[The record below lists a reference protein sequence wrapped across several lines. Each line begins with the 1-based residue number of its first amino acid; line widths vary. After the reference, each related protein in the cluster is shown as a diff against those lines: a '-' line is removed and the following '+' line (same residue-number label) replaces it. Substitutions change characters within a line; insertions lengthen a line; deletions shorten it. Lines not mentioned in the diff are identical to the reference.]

1 MRSARISFEC
11 GATRADDVLARAK
24 HLAGCEKFRGP
35 RIRIP
40 PNRAPNRLYPPGE
53 LVQGLLK
60 APVNHFHRAAHMRCQ
75 ILVPTDFSPPSDAAL
90 SYARLLGNTFDAS
103 LHLLHVTGAHST
115 PPRTPADSR
124 DRVPAALR
132 DLRNRLTAG
141 DRSPDVGV
149 LAIEAPDPAAQIV
162 RTARS
167 MDVSLIVMG
176 THGRG
181 GIARVLMGSVA
192 EKVVRTAPC
201 PVFTTNGALRA
212 PARGVRR
219 ILVPTDFSA
228 PSDAALHCARRL
240 AAGFAASVHL
250 LHVLTEVSAS
260 SSELF
265 VSEPPEA
272 RSIRLIDARD
282 RLKHRITADDR
293 VTLRVTSE
301 VIFGSP
307 AQIIV
312 DYAADNY
319 FDLIVMGTHGR
330 TGMAHLL
337 VGSVAERVVRTAGC
351 PVFTTQHAWEPAAD
365 VVLHKDLAGAI
376 C

>member
-1 MRSARISFEC
+1 
-11 GATRADDVLARAK
+11 
-24 HLAGCEKFRGP
+24 
-35 RIRIP
+35 
-40 PNRAPNRLYPPGE
+40 
-53 LVQGLLK
+53 
-60 APVNHFHRAAHMRCQ
+60 MRCQ

-90 SYARLLGNTFDAS
+90 SYARLLARTFDAS
-103 LHLLHVTGAHST
+103 LHLLHVIGTHST
-115 PPRTPADSR
+115 PPQATADSR

-132 DLRNRLTAG
+132 DLRSRLTAD
-141 DRSPDVGV
+141 DRSPDVAV
-149 LAIEAPDPAAQIV
+149 LAVEAPDPAAQIV

-167 MDVSLIVMG
+167 MDASLIVMG

-212 PARGVRR
+212 PAKGFRR
-219 ILVPTDFSA
+219 ILVPADFSA

-282 RLKHRITADDR
+282 RLKHRIAADDR

-365 VVLHKDLAGAI
+365 VALQKDLAGAI

>member
-1 MRSARISFEC
+1 
-11 GATRADDVLARAK
+11 
-24 HLAGCEKFRGP
+24 
-35 RIRIP
+35 
-40 PNRAPNRLYPPGE
+40 
-53 LVQGLLK
+53 
-60 APVNHFHRAAHMRCQ
+60 MRCQ

-90 SYARLLGNTFDAS
+90 SYARLLGKTFDAS
-103 LHLLHVTGAHST
+103 LHLLHVTGAHSS

-132 DLRNRLTAG
+132 DLRNRLTAD
-141 DRSPDVGV
+141 DRSPDVAV
-149 LAIEAPDPAAQIV
+149 LAVEAPDPAAQIV

-167 MDVSLIVMG
+167 MDASLIVMG
-176 THGRG
+176 THGRD
-181 GIARVLMGSVA
+181 GIARVLMGSVT

-201 PVFTTNGALRA
+201 PVLTTNSALRA
-212 PARGVRR
+212 SPKGFRR

-228 PSDAALHCARRL
+228 PSDAALDCARRL
-240 AAGFAASVHL
+240 ASGFAASVHL
-250 LHVLTEVSAS
+250 LHVLAEVSAS
-260 SSELF
+260 GGTGSELF
-265 VSEPPEA
+265 VTEPPEA
-272 RSIRLIDARD
+272 RSLRLIDARD
-282 RLKHRITADDR
+282 RLNHRITANDR
-293 VTLRVTSE
+293 AALRATTE

-307 AQIIV
+307 AQTIV
-312 DYAADNY
+312 DYAADNQ

-365 VVLHKDLAGAI
+365 VVLQKELAGAI

>member
-1 MRSARISFEC
+1 M
-11 GATRADDVLARAK
+11 
-24 HLAGCEKFRGP
+24 
-35 RIRIP
+35 
-40 PNRAPNRLYPPGE
+40 
-53 LVQGLLK
+53 
-60 APVNHFHRAAHMRCQ
+60 
-75 ILVPTDFSPPSDAAL
+75 DA
-90 SYARLLGNTFDAS
+90 
-103 LHLLHVTGAHST
+103 
-115 PPRTPADSR
+115 
-124 DRVPAALR
+124 
-132 DLRNRLTAG
+132 
-141 DRSPDVGV
+141 
-149 LAIEAPDPAAQIV
+149 
-162 RTARS
+162 
-167 MDVSLIVMG
+167 SLIVMG

-212 PARGVRR
+212 SAKGFRR

-228 PSDAALHCARRL
+228 PSDAALDCARRL

-250 LHVLTEVSAS
+250 LHVLTEVSDRETG
-260 SSELF
+260 SELF

-293 VTLRVTSE
+293 VTLRATSE

-365 VVLHKDLAGAI
+365 VVLQKDLAGAI

>member
-1 MRSARISFEC
+1 
-11 GATRADDVLARAK
+11 
-24 HLAGCEKFRGP
+24 
-35 RIRIP
+35 
-40 PNRAPNRLYPPGE
+40 

-60 APVNHFHRAAHMRCQ
+60 ALSIAFSERHMRYQ

-90 SYARLLGNTFDAS
+90 SYARLLARTFDAS
-103 LHLLHVTGAHST
+103 LYLLHVTGAHMRS
-115 PPRTPADSR
+115 PRTAMNSR
-124 DRVPAALR
+124 NRVPPALR
-132 DLRNRLTAG
+132 ELRDRLTAD
-141 DRSPDVGV
+141 DRPPDVAI
-149 LAIEAPDPAAQIV
+149 LAVEAADPAGQIV

-167 MDVSLIVMG
+167 MDASLIVMG

-201 PVFTTNGALRA
+201 PVFTTNAALRA

-219 ILVPTDFSA
+219 ILAPTDFSA
-228 PSDAALHCARRL
+228 ASDAALDCARRL
-240 AAGFAASVHL
+240 AAGFGASMHL
-250 LHVLTEVSAS
+250 LHVLPDVSAS
-260 SSELF
+260 DGAGSELF
-265 VSEPPEA
+265 VTEAPEA
-272 RSIRLIDARD
+272 RSMRLIDARD
-282 RLKHRITADDR
+282 RLQHRITADDR
-293 VTLRVTSE
+293 ATLRATSE

-312 DYAADNY
+312 DYAADNQ

-337 VGSVAERVVRTAGC
+337 IGSVAERVVRTAGC
-351 PVFTTQHAWEPAAD
+351 PVLTTQHAWERAAD
-365 VVLHKDLAGAI
+365 MVKQEDVAEAI

>member
-1 MRSARISFEC
+1 
-11 GATRADDVLARAK
+11 
-24 HLAGCEKFRGP
+24 
-35 RIRIP
+35 
-40 PNRAPNRLYPPGE
+40 
-53 LVQGLLK
+53 
-60 APVNHFHRAAHMRCQ
+60 MRCQ

-90 SYARLLGNTFDAS
+90 SYARLLARTFDAS
-103 LHLLHVTGAHST
+103 LHLLHVIGTHST
-115 PPRTPADSR
+115 PSQAIADSR

-132 DLRNRLTAG
+132 DLRNRLTAD
-141 DRSPDVGV
+141 DRSPNVAV
-149 LAIEAPDPAAQIV
+149 LAVEAPDPAAQIV

-167 MDVSLIVMG
+167 RDASLIVMG

-192 EKVVRTAPC
+192 EKVVRTATC

-212 PARGVRR
+212 PAKGFRR

-240 AAGFAASVHL
+240 AAG
-250 LHVLTEVSAS
+250 LHVLTEVSAT

-282 RLKHRITADDR
+282 RLKHRITADDG

-312 DYAADNY
+312 DYAADNC

-351 PVFTTQHAWEPAAD
+351 PVFTTQHAWDPAAD
-365 VVLHKDLAGAI
+365 VVLQKGFAGAI

>member
-1 MRSARISFEC
+1 
-11 GATRADDVLARAK
+11 
-24 HLAGCEKFRGP
+24 
-35 RIRIP
+35 
-40 PNRAPNRLYPPGE
+40 
-53 LVQGLLK
+53 
-60 APVNHFHRAAHMRCQ
+60 MRCR

-90 SYARLLGNTFDAS
+90 SYARLLAKTFDAS
-103 LHLLHVTGAHST
+103 LHLLHVTGSHST
-115 PPRTPADSR
+115 TPRAPADLR

-132 DLRNRLTAG
+132 EMQDRLTPD
-141 DRSPDVGV
+141 DRSPHVV
-149 LAIEAPDPAAQIV
+149 VSAVEAPDPAGQIV

-167 MDVSLIVMG
+167 MDASLIVMG

-181 GIARVLMGSVA
+181 GIARVLIGSVT

-201 PVFTTNGALRA
+201 PVFTTNGTLRA
-212 PARGVRR
+212 SARSFRR

-228 PSDAALHCARRL
+228 PSDAALDCARRL
-240 AAGFAASVHL
+240 ATGFAASVHL
-250 LHVLTEVSAS
+250 LHVLPDVSGS
-260 SSELF
+260 GEIGSELF
-265 VSEPPEA
+265 VTEPPEA
-272 RSIRLIDARD
+272 RSLRLTDARD

-293 VTLRVTSE
+293 VTLRATSE

-307 AQIIV
+307 AQTIA
-312 DYAADNY
+312 DYAVDNQ

-351 PVFTTQHAWEPAAD
+351 PVLATQYPWSPAAD
-365 VVLHKDLAGAI
+365 VVQQEDVAGAI